1 MPRSIRNRDMRN
13 RGGDAGGVGKW
24 TAVWHDR
31 DVPASPPDARDAWS
45 RGDDEVADTGGR
57 RSRRVS
63 GSPPAPGYPGD
74 RGRDDPDIGS
84 RHGWGGTGPAERR
97 GAASGDEWD
106 GIDFAPARRGSGVP
120 YPPTHPADDETALLD
135 EYRDDDP
142 EYQSDGPVVPP
153 VPARRGRSLAVAG
166 LSALV
171 AIALIVGAQLTGQ
184 SYAFVVF
191 GVQALFI
198 ATWTVAS
205 QPPAPR
211 IVAGVGLG
219 VAIAADLASA
229 LVTPAS
235 LASLAYLTAA
245 GFVAGVIGQL
255 MRPAGRVRVTE
266 SLGST
271 LIVVLGVIAFATLVV
286 LSRAPLGAQVILACL
301 LGAGVAL
308 VVAHGADLVVPVPRV
323 AATVPRGGI
332 GVVLGAMVGTAAAGL
347 AGYFLDGLLTLPT
360 ALAGLAAAGIALMV
374 DMSADYAEV
383 GRQLAG
389 QSSSWWLVR
398 HMQGPLT
405 AFALAAPTAY
415 AADLLLARGL

>member
-1 MPRSIRNRDMRN
+1 
-13 RGGDAGGVGKW
+13 
-24 TAVWHDR
+24 
-31 DVPASPPDARDAWS
+31 
-45 RGDDEVADTGGR
+45 
-57 RSRRVS
+57 
-63 GSPPAPGYPGD
+63 
-74 RGRDDPDIGS
+74 
-84 RHGWGGTGPAERR
+84 
-97 GAASGDEWD
+97 
-106 GIDFAPARRGSGVP
+106 VP
-120 YPPTHPADDETALLD
+120 YPQPHPSDDDTSLLE
-135 EYRDDDP
+135 EYRDDD
-142 EYQSDGPVVPP
+142 ESEFEHDGPAIPIL
-153 VPARRGRSLAVAG
+153 PARRSLSVALAG
-166 LSALV
+166 LSALL
-171 AIALIVGAQLTGQ
+171 AIALGAGAQLTGQ
-184 SYAFVVF
+184 GYAFVVF
-191 GVQALFI
+191 GVQALFVV
-198 ATWTVAS
+198 AWTVAS

-219 VAIAADLASA
+219 VAAAADIASA

-235 LASLAYLTAA
+235 LAPLAYLTAA

-271 LIVVLGVIAFATLVV
+271 LVVVLGVISFATLVV
-286 LSRAPLGAQVILACL
+286 LSRAPLGAQVIVACAV
-301 LGAGVAL
+301 GAGVAL

-323 AATVPRGGI
+323 AATVPRGGT

-347 AGYFLDGLLTLPT
+347 AGYILDGLATLPT

-389 QSSSWWLVR
+389 QNSHWWLVR

-415 AADLLLARGL
+415 AANLLLARGL